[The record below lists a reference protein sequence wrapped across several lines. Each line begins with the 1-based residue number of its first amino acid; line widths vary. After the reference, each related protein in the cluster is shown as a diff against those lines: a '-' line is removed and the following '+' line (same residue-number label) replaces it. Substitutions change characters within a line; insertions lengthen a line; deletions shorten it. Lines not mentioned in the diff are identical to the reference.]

1 MAARETESARETRI
15 GFGRRRKQRT
25 TGDAAIVRNRTDPKG
40 PVWLVV
46 DEIVSV

>member
-1 MAARETESARETRI
+1 MKPDRVWAPPKAEDHGLLT
-15 GFGRRRKQRT
+15 
-25 TGDAAIVRNRTDPKG
+25 AIVRNRTGPLG